1 MRPYGGLA
9 RARFT
14 ATEPRDLAF
23 DLQRYKCMVDDR
35 ITHRKTTA

>member
-9 RARFT
+9 GARFT
-14 ATEPRDLAF
+14 ATEPRDLAI
-23 DLQRYKCMVDDR
+23 DVQNTSRLVDNR